1 LKEDSVVDK
10 GVPLTSPVAD
20 CQLPIPAVDD
30 ADLAARIRAV
40 RDEIV
45 AQLKQLPPS
54 GLKTADSGASALAAS
69 YEEEVDASDD
79 DSEE

>member
-1 LKEDSVVDK
+1 M
-10 GVPLTSPVAD
+10 
-20 CQLPIPAVDD
+20 PIPAVTDEEF
-30 ADLAARIRAV
+30 IRLVKAV

-54 GLKTADSGASALAAS
+54 GLKTAGGNADALAAT

-79 DSEE
+79 DNEE